1 MQQQGRDPVLLDM
14 DAQRL
19 DEHRRTA
26 LREALTQPAASA
38 EARPHILDPIRRL
51 LRAIRRD
58 DR

>member
-1 MQQQGRDPVLLDM
+1 MPQQGRDPVLHDM

-38 EARPHILDPIRRL
+38 ERRPHILGPIRRL
-51 LRAIRRD
+51 LRAMRRE